1 MSLCLLLGHR
11 DRMCFSG
18 ARTPGLS
25 VPLSQ
30 KKQVLVKES
39 GCLTVACSREFIY
52 GEMEKM
58 GPAKSYLV
66 GP

>member
-1 MSLCLLLGHR
+1 MLL
-11 DRMCFSG
+11 G

-25 VPLSQ
+25 VPSSQ

-39 GCLTVACSREFIY
+39 GCLTIASLREFIY

-58 GPAKSYLV
+58 GPAKSDLV
-66 GP
+66 GR

>member
-1 MSLCLLLGHR
+1 MLLR
-11 DRMCFSG
+11 

-25 VPLSQ
+25 VPSTQ

-39 GCLTVACSREFIY
+39 GCLTIAGSHVFIY

-58 GPAKSYLV
+58 RPAKSDLV
-66 GP
+66 GQ